1 MAPKW
6 DVMGDPESWSV
17 PAFRPGPCHYYT
29 EDDVLYDGQVAKRAV
44 EYLDGFGKKKEE
56 PFF

>member
-1 MAPKW
+1 
-6 DVMGDPESWSV
+6 V